1 MVGLSGAGK
10 TTTLAAAQLARRRGE
25 GGIGAFAG
33 SYTLFGWHRITRHL
47 EWAPWGEGAFPPH
60 TVLSDSRTPA
70 LLHMALRAER
80 IHHLLYSDVP
90 GEWFKSWAYDAE
102 AVPGASWLVDHAD
115 AFLLFADSEVLG
127 SVQRGEARAYYTA
140 LAKRLHSACAGRPVI
155 PVRSK
160 ADLEVPQQ
168 ISETIERINSELF
181 GAETLL
187 VSAHQDHGRSL
198 IEAVDRA
205 TAAALREARPRA
217 LLSPRSGRDMLLA
230 YRDPGFV
237 A

>member
-1 MVGLSGAGK
+1 
-10 TTTLAAAQLARRRGE
+10 
-25 GGIGAFAG
+25 
-33 SYTLFGWHRITRHL
+33 
-47 EWAPWGEGAFPPH
+47 
-60 TVLSDSRTPA
+60 
-70 LLHMALRAER
+70 
-80 IHHLLYSDVP
+80 
-90 GEWFKSWAYDAE
+90 
-102 AVPGASWLVDHAD
+102 
-115 AFLLFADSEVLG
+115 
-127 SVQRGEARAYYTA
+127 
-140 LAKRLHSACAGRPVI
+140 
-155 PVRSK
+155 
-160 ADLEVPQQ
+160 VPQQ
-168 ISETIERINSELF
+168 ISETIERINGELF